1 MASNSKKKMYTNV
14 PTPGQDEFQDEFLLI
29 QSIENFNT
37 KSLYFP
43 SFDLLNFL
51 VLNNAFP
58 KSKIAT
64 IIRYIDSDED
74 GFISILDI
82 ISYLLHKLKHRST
95 KLTFKYLSVKIYKVF
110 KLNSS
115 EDFFIK
121 NNIDVYKEILIND
134 LCKFLETL
142 GIESPISKA
151 IYDEM
156 KIVFPDPITYKQLGE
171 LIDEYKEDGILAAQ
185 ARGLD
190 YIDNNSN
197 QKIDM
202 KLFEDSMRK
211 IADDLIDEDDY
222 ITNDYLKAKSM
233 RENLKT
239 ILDNCDNVMNMTQYN
254 LNFAKPLKI
263 DPFIALTLFQL
274 LKSISPSGEQLI
286 AQKDLICFLESYISS
301 NESIFEDEDE
311 KLPKQIEN
319 VDKIVYTLEKNGPP
333 LKYAFEQIPFCP
345 SGSLSVCEFKHYL
358 YNFYSY
364 MLTPKKFYQVV
375 KELDSNRN
383 GVISYQEMQMFINQY
398 SSDSFSVKIEIEFIA
413 SELLRAKSK
422 FKSVNDYFSQEDFQS
437 AISNYNSISRDEH
450 KILLSDLAT
459 SSKNR
464 NELFDYLCRRS
475 NNENGYD
482 IILLINLIEKYYLQ
496 EKEFEVMSEELLD
509 NKEEVEKLKS
519 TGTMPDKKII
529 EQIMREISLGEKG
542 KISVYE
548 FVMKLS
554 IEDRNTVSGIID
566 KQRRG
571 YVNYVEF
578 VNLLRDIYG
587 SDINLNYKLCSQ
599 YMYLTFIKKPDRVD
613 DFILER
619 AKSDSNDIDKC
630 ISHDTFYSNFLFG
643 FANDKYLLETFYT
656 IYKEKKGKN
665 SGLINL
671 KSVANFIK
679 HNNVEVMNYMIEKEQ
694 EEDTESESPEK
705 TAIKCKES
713 SIITI
718 QSIIKEHKISV
729 KELLDMINI
738 QKSDLKNNFTIKEK
752 YISTILGADLNFE
765 DEDLN
770 LFLEYFRFETGR
782 FDIKKLFNFDPEI
795 QKERNIYLTSEVLP
809 KIKGQITQSDY
820 KSYKVYFK
828 NTFEKEFLDI
838 VELTNSFSKVYN
850 LSLYDC
856 LIIIGQEQFLS
867 INKFFTENGLKEQF
881 PSTDHSPT
889 LKLALKKL
897 SDYFDKH
904 KDKLKLF
911 KQFDTDRNGYLSND
925 EFITFLNTF
934 KDLELNDSQKIEI
947 LKIADK
953 DKNGKIIPKEFLAF
967 IKTIKMNDKKEE
979 EQSQKPQL
987 PIINSKVL
995 NEKAANQESKIITD
1009 ITLVKENLKVN
1020 KKILSRNKNEFLNH
1034 IVLLQEDICKN
1045 YNHPESIEQDFLLAD
1060 DKKVGSVDLAKF
1072 SVILKKRLFVIT
1084 KENFE
1089 NFVNLAHDGLPKSI
1103 KNGLMTQQRIG
1114 YKNFLLNL
1122 TKYQYT
1128 KDKKDIKETKAKEIL
1143 S

>member
-1 MASNSKKKMYTNV
+1 
-14 PTPGQDEFQDEFLLI
+14 
-29 QSIENFNT
+29 
-37 KSLYFP
+37 
-43 SFDLLNFL
+43 
-51 VLNNAFP
+51 
-58 KSKIAT
+58 
-64 IIRYIDSDED
+64 
-74 GFISILDI
+74 
-82 ISYLLHKLKHRST
+82 
-95 KLTFKYLSVKIYKVF
+95 
-110 KLNSS
+110 
-115 EDFFIK
+115 
-121 NNIDVYKEILIND
+121 
-134 LCKFLETL
+134 
-142 GIESPISKA
+142 
-151 IYDEM
+151 
-156 KIVFPDPITYKQLGE
+156 
-171 LIDEYKEDGILAAQ
+171 
-185 ARGLD
+185 
-190 YIDNNSN
+190 
-197 QKIDM
+197 
-202 KLFEDSMRK
+202 
-211 IADDLIDEDDY
+211 
-222 ITNDYLKAKSM
+222 
-233 RENLKT
+233 
-239 ILDNCDNVMNMTQYN
+239 
-254 LNFAKPLKI
+254 
-263 DPFIALTLFQL
+263 
-274 LKSISPSGEQLI
+274 
-286 AQKDLICFLESYISS
+286 
-301 NESIFEDEDE
+301 
-311 KLPKQIEN
+311 
-319 VDKIVYTLEKNGPP
+319 
-333 LKYAFEQIPFCP
+333 
-345 SGSLSVCEFKHYL
+345 
-358 YNFYSY
+358 

-738 QKSDLKNNFTIKEK
+738 QKSDRKNNFSIKEN
-752 YISTILGADLNFE
+752 YISTIL
-765 DEDLN
+765 
-770 LFLEYFRFETGR
+770 
-782 FDIKKLFNFDPEI
+782 
-795 QKERNIYLTSEVLP
+795 
-809 KIKGQITQSDY
+809 
-820 KSYKVYFK
+820 
-828 NTFEKEFLDI
+828 
-838 VELTNSFSKVYN
+838 
-850 LSLYDC
+850 
-856 LIIIGQEQFLS
+856 
-867 INKFFTENGLKEQF
+867 
-881 PSTDHSPT
+881 
-889 LKLALKKL
+889 
-897 SDYFDKH
+897 
-904 KDKLKLF
+904 
-911 KQFDTDRNGYLSND
+911 
-925 EFITFLNTF
+925 
-934 KDLELNDSQKIEI
+934 
-947 LKIADK
+947 
-953 DKNGKIIPKEFLAF
+953 
-967 IKTIKMNDKKEE
+967 
-979 EQSQKPQL
+979 
-987 PIINSKVL
+987 
-995 NEKAANQESKIITD
+995 
-1009 ITLVKENLKVN
+1009 
-1020 KKILSRNKNEFLNH
+1020 
-1034 IVLLQEDICKN
+1034 
-1045 YNHPESIEQDFLLAD
+1045 
-1060 DKKVGSVDLAKF
+1060 
-1072 SVILKKRLFVIT
+1072 
-1084 KENFE
+1084 
-1089 NFVNLAHDGLPKSI
+1089 
-1103 KNGLMTQQRIG
+1103 
-1114 YKNFLLNL
+1114 
-1122 TKYQYT
+1122 
-1128 KDKKDIKETKAKEIL
+1128 
-1143 S
+1143 